1 MSKPYYDDTYYG
13 YLDDGLFNN
22 SFVMGDDDFVV
33 AGNCS
38 AFTFNLT
45 VADVLSNIILVN
57 KTLGTRTGLIYGLIS
72 PDSSSIKN
80 LNVASEWAALLAV
93 NDFNRRSFPY
103 PGVGAADD
111 DLAACNFRLQIEFSN
126 YSSLMDI
133 ARSWQNNILLLKQHQ
148 HHPMA
153 MLGAVSSPES
163 AFLATLGAVLVQP
176 YFELTKECRW
186 FWTSPANQI
195 LNLSPFSTSP
205 YLNRRDRFPNFART
219 IPSSSGDA
227 VALCRYLASAGI
239 SKLAVLFEEDMYY
252 GSPFYSVLKPAAG
265 DFNVSLYPFP
275 YGGDSQSLV
284 LAVRQM
290 KATPLRYV
298 FCISP
303 SGGVPESPW
312 NQMLKVLID
321 EELLQ
326 QDSNDDDFTRL
337 PQQTGS
343 NSSAD
348 RSTIFADVGGSYA
361 WFFSNTLALE
371 IHAGGIRD
379 EYLPFLNRTA
389 VVTIETPEEALA
401 IQRVQFVE
409 ASQDS
414 SFLQQWR
421 ESQLYGK
428 VNASSS
434 PEAPTIDAP
443 EPSIMSLLTYDAVLA
458 LGMAACTINTTYF
471 LPKRL
476 YEALFGLEYT
486 GATGNVRLDDKTAS
500 RSPDSVAYAVQNVLH
515 YRDNDTNRSRTIL
528 VPAIAIPPSDRAD
541 YIDDATYVPIN
552 GTPDANVTV
561 LRPLIFPSG
570 STTPPP
576 NMVENVT
583 TVEVV
588 PLHLLVFLWLLFA
601 AAVLFSLT
609 CAIWTVK
616 HRRDPKVRASQPVF
630 LVCLCC
636 GAFLVAFSGFFVTWN
651 YPFFSDGA
659 LNAAC
664 IADPWFLSFG
674 LTTIF
679 AAQFSKIWR
688 IHRVY
693 KSAQRFRRVK
703 VRVRDVLGPFL
714 VLISLNLI
722 ILTVWT
728 VKYPLTWTGIPMS
741 KDSYGR
747 VTYVQYTCFPQDE
760 TALGSEVCLYLL
772 MGVCAGALVLL
783 NIESY
788 RARNLPSEFNE
799 TIHIA
804 MTNLILLEALI
815 IAIPLLL
822 ASAEQRVAWITVR
835 GLLNFT
841 ICMGVL
847 LPAFVPK
854 FASRN
859 GTPERRTLRSRQGWG
874 RES

>member
-1 MSKPYYDDTYYG
+1 MSAYYDDTYSET
-13 YLDDGLFNN
+13 LDDAVFNS
-22 SFVMGDDDFVV
+22 SFVTSDDSLI
-33 AGNCS
+33 GNCS
-38 AFTFNLT
+38 NFTFNIT
-45 VADVLSNIILVN
+45 IDDVLSNLVQVN
-57 KTLGTRTGLIYGLIS
+57 ESLGTRTGLIYGLIS
-72 PDSSSIKN
+72 PESSSLRT

-103 PGVGAADD
+103 PGVTAGDD
-111 DLAACNFRLQIEFSN
+111 GTCNFQLKIKFSN

-133 ARSWQNNILLLKQHQ
+133 ARNWQDNILFLKESQ

-153 MLGAVSSPES
+153 MLGAISSPES
-163 AFLATLGAVLVQP
+163 ALLATLGAVLVQP
-176 YFELTKECRW
+176 YFELTKDCRW

-195 LNLSPFSTSP
+195 LNLSPISTSQ
-205 YLNRRDRFPNFART
+205 YLNKRDRFPNFART
-219 IPSSSGDA
+219 IPSNSGDA
-227 VALCRYLASAGI
+227 VALCRYLASVGVTR
-239 SKLAVLFEEDMYY
+239 LAVLFEQDMFY
-252 GSPFYSVLKPAAG
+252 GSPFYTVLKTAADG
-265 DFNVSLYPFP
+265 FNISLFPFP

-290 KATPLRYV
+290 KATPFRYV

-312 NQMLKVLID
+312 NQMLDVLID
-321 EELLQ
+321 EELLLLSQ
-326 QDSNDDDFTRL
+326 QESYVNSAKR
-337 PQQTGS
+337 PWQTS
-343 NSSAD
+343 RNTPRDENS
-348 RSTIFADVGGSYA
+348 FADVGGSYA
-361 WFFSNTLALE
+361 WFFSNTLALD
-371 IHAGGIRD
+371 IHAGGIRE

-389 VVTIETPEEALA
+389 VVSVETPEVALST
-401 IQRVQFVE
+401 QRKQFLE
-409 ASQDS
+409 ASQDPL
-414 SFLQQWR
+414 FLQQWR
-421 ESQLYGK
+421 DSQIYGT
-428 VNASSS
+428 VNGSSR
-434 PEAPTIDAP
+434 PHAKTHDAP
-443 EPSIMSLLTYDAVLA
+443 EPSLMSLLTYDAVLA
-458 LGMAACTINTTYF
+458 LGMAACTINTTQF

-476 YEALFGLEYT
+476 YEALLGLEYT
-486 GATGNVRLDDKTAS
+486 GTTGNVRLDDKTAS
-500 RSPDSVAYAVQNVLH
+500 RSPDSVVYVVQNVLH
-515 YRDNDTNRSRTIL
+515 YLDHDSNRSRTAL
-528 VPAIAIPPSDRAD
+528 VPAIAIPPSDRGD
-541 YIDDATYVPIN
+541 YADDATYVPHDS
-552 GTPDANVTV
+552 TPDANVTV
-561 LRPLIFPSG
+561 LRPLIFPYG

-576 NMVENVT
+576 SMAQTVKK
-583 TVEVV
+583 VEVV
-588 PLHLLVFLWLLFA
+588 PIRLLVFLWLLFA
-601 AAVLFSLT
+601 AAVLFSIA

-616 HRRDPKVRASQPVF
+616 HRRDPKVRAGQPVF

-636 GAFLVAFSGFFVTWN
+636 GVFLVAFSGFFLTWN
-651 YPFFSDGA
+651 YPYFSESA

-693 KSAQRFRRVK
+693 RSAQRFRRVK

-714 VLISLNLI
+714 VLMSLNLI

-728 VKYPLTWTGIPMS
+728 VKYPLKWTEIVMAE
-741 KDSYGR
+741 DSYGR
-747 VTYVQYTCFPQDE
+747 VTSVQYTCFPQDE
-760 TALGSEVCLYLL
+760 TALGSKVCLYLL

-822 ASAEQRVAWITVR
+822 GTAKQRGAWIAVR
-835 GLLNFT
+835 GLLNFV

-847 LPAFVPK
+847 LPAFLPK
-854 FASRN
+854 FSSQK
-859 GTPERRTLRSRQGWG
+859 GTQERRTLRSRQGWG